1 MGDEGGWVGVEVV
14 VAGGMVGGVG
24 GVWGWGWV
32 ELASY
37 VLES

>member
-1 MGDEGGWVGVEVV
+1 MGVEVRVGVV
-14 VAGGMVGGVG
+14 VAGGMVVGVG
-24 GVWGWGWV
+24 GVWGWV